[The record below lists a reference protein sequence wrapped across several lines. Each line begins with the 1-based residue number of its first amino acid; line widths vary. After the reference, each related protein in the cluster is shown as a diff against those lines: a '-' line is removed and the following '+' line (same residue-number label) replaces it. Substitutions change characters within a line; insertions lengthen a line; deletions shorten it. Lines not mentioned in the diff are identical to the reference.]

1 MADIAFQELL
11 LTFEGYLNEIADR
24 IALPNAGMM
33 FGKAGPSDVEC
44 NKRLGA
50 LAAAINTRNTILTS
64 VFDPAIDRR
73 LTYAD
78 IMYRGEAE
86 VFAYRTSLCSTIWD
100 LIKAGIEP
108 YRFSNP
114 AKYGL
119 TAASVRGDN
128 KKLFLIHVLEA
139 LEVLATDPRCSAH
152 KRLDNFSKN
161 IIGGVAGR
169 LELESFKARAREYLR
184 LEPVLE
190 AEAQRVLQ
198 QVTAGVIMET
208 EREISRKFPHIS
220 EVAGGGGAGGGGSHR
235 TLEERLHALGSSKRN
250 YRTLE
255 ERLRKLGSGGG
266 PKGGTRRLRR
276 KARKTRSRK

>member
-1 MADIAFQELL
+1 L
-11 LTFEGYLNEIADR
+11 
-24 IALPNAGMM
+24 
-33 FGKAGPSDVEC
+33 
-44 NKRLGA
+44 
-50 LAAAINTRNTILTS
+50 
-64 VFDPAIDRR
+64 
-73 LTYAD
+73 
-78 IMYRGEAE
+78 
-86 VFAYRTSLCSTIWD
+86 
-100 LIKAGIEP
+100 
-108 YRFSNP
+108 
-114 AKYGL
+114 
-119 TAASVRGDN
+119 RGDN

-139 LEVLATDPRCSAH
+139 LDVLATDPRCSAH

-220 EVAGGGGAGGGGSHR
+220 EVAGAGGAGGGGAGGGGGSHR

-266 PKGGTRRLRR
+266 PKGGTRRLRKR
-276 KARKTRSRK
+276 ARKTRSRK